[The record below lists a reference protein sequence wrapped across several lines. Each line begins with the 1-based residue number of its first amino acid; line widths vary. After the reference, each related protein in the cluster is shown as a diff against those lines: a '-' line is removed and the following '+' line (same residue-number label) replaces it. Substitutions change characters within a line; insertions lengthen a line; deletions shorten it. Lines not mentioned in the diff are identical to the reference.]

1 MMKYEIYIYFFHL
14 LSHISNYGTIDYGNE
29 QWKTGSNWSS
39 KRRQIQVIT
48 PKKKKK
54 EPFTKETV
62 SKSRKCIAAPLAAYQ
77 KKA

>member
-1 MMKYEIYIYFFHL
+1 MEMNSGRLGQTGPANVDKSK
-14 LSHISNYGTIDYGNE
+14 LSL
-29 QWKTGSNWSS
+29 Q
-39 KRRQIQVIT
+39 
-48 PKKKKK
+48 KKKK